1 MAYSLWWSKVQYTLN
16 RGGPW
21 STNLH
26 SGASSFKERI
36 IRTRQSIIHFS
47 FLHVPNSDCGSALH
61 RCMHCSLRKDLR
73 CMHSLFVRRRPG
85 HASLFDRG
93 LVSPVRC
100 RKPVL
105 NYRVRAIELS
115 RVSHIVYERLLC
127 LRENS
132 LVWMRSQYLLQKA
145 CDRPRWMCIDLCS
158 LDVLDAAC
166 SALIRCAGCSM
177 QSLLFFDA
185 DKHNLHVQ

>member
-1 MAYSLWWSKVQYTLN
+1 MTALALRRNVSEK
-16 RGGPW
+16 GD
-21 STNLH
+21 
-26 SGASSFKERI
+26 RI
-36 IRTRQSIIHFS
+36 
-47 FLHVPNSDCGSALH
+47 H
-61 RCMHCSLRKDLR
+61 RCMHCSPRKDLR
-73 CMHSLFVRRRPG
+73 CMHSLVERRRPG

-166 SALIRCAGCSM
+166 SALIRCARCSM
-177 QSLLFFDA
+177 QPLLFFDA
-185 DKHNLHVQ
+185 DKHNLRVQ

>member
-1 MAYSLWWSKVQYTLN
+1 
-16 RGGPW
+16 
-21 STNLH
+21 
-26 SGASSFKERI
+26 
-36 IRTRQSIIHFS
+36 
-47 FLHVPNSDCGSALH
+47 
-61 RCMHCSLRKDLR
+61 
-73 CMHSLFVRRRPG
+73 MHSLVERRRPG

-145 CDRPRWMCIDLCS
+145 CGCGLIFVLWMCWMQH
-158 LDVLDAAC
+158 AAP
-166 SALIRCAGCSM
+166 
-177 QSLLFFDA
+177 
-185 DKHNLHVQ
+185 